1 MWIKHN
7 HALYNSNDIMQ
18 IEAVRTKLYATFKD
32 GVRIIIGEFRATK
45 ECEDI
50 FTSLTRA
57 LLFEDKDHP
66 GVIIKDTKE
75 KKKYVANGSNKDANA

>member
-7 HALYNSNDIMQ
+7 HALYNSNDIAK
-18 IEAVRTKLYATFKD
+18 IEVKRTKLQATFHD
-32 GVRIIIGEFRATK
+32 GTTAIIGEFRATK

-50 FTSLTRA
+50 FANVSRA
-57 LLFEDKDHP
+57 LLFEDNDHP

-75 KKKYVANGSNKDANA
+75 AKK

>member
-7 HALYNSNDIMQ
+7 HALFNSKDIAK
-18 IEAVRTKLYATFKD
+18 IEAKRTKLYAVFSD
-32 GVRIIIGEFRATK
+32 GTQEIIGEFRATK

-50 FTSLTRA
+50 FRSISQA

-66 GVIIKDTKE
+66 GVIIRDTKVV
-75 KKKYVANGSNKDANA
+75 KK